1 MFHYQRQPGPVL
13 LECSVTINGLNT
25 RMKYLLGQV
34 RLLKNMIQPIIFK
47 NIVGSLKGC
56 GKMSKKSIRR
66 PQAPKIRNWVAKQV
80 RDTDGPYRPKVIK
93 NKIKN
98 KRPKYPIKVD
108 FDQ

>member
-1 MFHYQRQPGPVL
+1 
-13 LECSVTINGLNT
+13 
-25 RMKYLLGQV
+25 
-34 RLLKNMIQPIIFK
+34 
-47 NIVGSLKGC
+47 
-56 GKMSKKSIRR
+56 MSKKSIRR